1 MRDWITFVP
10 SGKEYPEIG
19 VFRPECL
26 PGPGWELICVVSE
39 TSVSQVEME
48 IPVWNPNG
56 GYISTQMLKRPA
68 ETSVP
73 LLVMGR
79 MEKGAIE
86 ALVKSKDELITKT
99 AKLAIEVEI
108 LKKNCAQA
116 EARVRELVDALRT
129 EKEEL
134 AEQRKIANELR
145 KLHDRLA
152 SSMTL
157 LRDRLGKVRMDELLG
172 SSSPTPGPEFKM

>member
-1 MRDWITFVP
+1 MKDSITFVHP
-10 SGKEYPEIG
+10 GKEYPEIG

-39 TSVSQVEME
+39 TSVSQVDME

-56 GYISTQMLKRPA
+56 AYISTQMLKRPA

-99 AKLAIEVEI
+99 AKFAIEIEI
-108 LKKNCAQA
+108 LKKSCDKAN
-116 EARVRELVDALRT
+116 ARVRELEDALKGET
-129 EKEEL
+129 AAL
-134 AEQRKIANELR
+134 VEQRKYANELR

-157 LRDRLGKVRMDELLG
+157 LRDRLGKVRMDELLN
-172 SSSPTPGPEFKM
+172 PDAPESKK